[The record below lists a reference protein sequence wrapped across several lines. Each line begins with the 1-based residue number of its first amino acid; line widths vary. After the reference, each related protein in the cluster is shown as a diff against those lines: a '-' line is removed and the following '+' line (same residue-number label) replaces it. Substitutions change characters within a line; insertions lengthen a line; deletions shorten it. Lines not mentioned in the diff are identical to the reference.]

1 MHFWEKRAIY
11 KKVTKNVLTLLR
23 RLTYETSPVRFV
35 RRCNTLYYIAGS
47 KGSENKENINDCRG
61 FIVLQTHLAFFL
73 GSGSKNIILA
83 SFKIKRNR
91 LLNDKSFI
99 DKACSV
105 KMTGHSLRSFSPFF
119 H

>member
-1 MHFWEKRAIY
+1 MPAVESQKSAEDRQ
-11 KKVTKNVLTLLR
+11 
-23 RLTYETSPVRFV
+23 
-35 RRCNTLYYIAGS
+35 
-47 KGSENKENINDCRG
+47 NKENINDCRG
-61 FIVLQTHLAFFL
+61 FILLQTHLAFSL

-105 KMTGHSLRSFSPFF
+105 KMTGHSLRSLSPFF
-119 H
+119 HGPRGCQSP